1 MSAQA
6 REMVFESPFGR
17 RGQPQEPRFNP
28 EPGAPSDSLCVR
40 MMWQVFTMR
49 SLGIRRHFASPRV

>member
-17 RGQPQEPRFNP
+17 RGQPQEPRFKP
-28 EPGAPSDSLCVR
+28 RTWGTLRLS
-40 MMWQVFTMR
+40 MR
-49 SLGIRRHFASPRV
+49 PNDVAGVHDALFGY